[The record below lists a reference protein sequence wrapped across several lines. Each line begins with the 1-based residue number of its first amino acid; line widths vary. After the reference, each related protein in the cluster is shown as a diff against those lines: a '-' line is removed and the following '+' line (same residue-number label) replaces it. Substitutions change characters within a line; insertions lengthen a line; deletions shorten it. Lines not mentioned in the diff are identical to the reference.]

1 MDKKE
6 CFVDIWEDSI
16 SFSDFIEKAVPCNDS
31 FSSQE
36 DDKPESQDF
45 EEMKRGTKQVIRR
58 YKTHLDDIV
67 CESKVNGTTVDIVGS
82 RPIISRVLSGN
93 PYNMYR
99 RYKKESLQMNCNV
112 CIDMSVPWNVSNG
125 TIQEI
130 GERVIATIERLE
142 LEGHSLGII
151 ACCGGETDNFA
162 SLMGVKLKEIGM
174 PLELTKISYPLSNPH
189 FLRKFNFY
197 WHCLNKEIKYMPN
210 LGQALT
216 YRHNNLVLS
225 QAISEAVG
233 TKTLYLPFTLFN
245 GWSEDR
251 IFDHVKKQLEEIDAN
266 VFIE

>member
-1 MDKKE
+1 MNKKE
-6 CFVDIWEDSI
+6 CFVDIWEDSV
-16 SFSDFIEKAVPCNDS
+16 SFSDFIEKAEPCNDS
-31 FSSQE
+31 FSSMR
-36 DDKPESQDF
+36 DDKPEAEDF
-45 EEMKRGTKQVIRR
+45 EEMKRGTKQVIRH

-67 CESKVNGTTVDIVGS
+67 CENKVNGTTVDIVGS

-99 RYKKESLQMNCNV
+99 RYKKESLQMNCNI
-112 CIDMSVPWNVSNG
+112 CIDMSVPCFTSNG

-151 ACCGGETDNFA
+151 ACCGGETNDFA
-162 SLMGVKLKEIGM
+162 CLMGVKLKEIGM
-174 PLELTKISYPLSNPH
+174 PLELTKISYPLSNPR

-210 LGQALT
+210 LGQCLT
-216 YRHNNLVLS
+216 LRHDKIELN
-225 QAISEAVG
+225 QAISEATGV
-233 TKTLYLPFTLFN
+233 KTLYLPFTLFG
-245 GWSEDR
+245 GWSEDY
-251 IFDHVKKQLEEIDAN
+251 IFDYVKKQLEELDAN